1 MSHPLFLR
9 IVEALGQWSEYFT
22 ARLDCV
28 NRQGIT
34 PLQKCTATIHQLA
47 IGSAAD
53 HLDEYLKIGET
64 TALEAIKLFV
74 IAVFGE
80 RYLRHPTI

>member
-1 MSHPLFLR
+1 
-9 IVEALGQWSEYFT
+9 
-22 ARLDCV
+22 
-28 NRQGIT
+28 
-34 PLQKCTATIHQLA
+34 LQKCTATIHQLA

-64 TALEAIKLFV
+64 TALEAMKLFTEVV

-80 RYLRHPTI
+80 RYLRHPTPTI

>member
-1 MSHPLFLR
+1 
-9 IVEALGQWSEYFT
+9 
-22 ARLDCV
+22 
-28 NRQGIT
+28 
-34 PLQKCTATIHQLA
+34 LQKCTATIHQLA

>member
-1 MSHPLFLR
+1 
-9 IVEALGQWSEYFT
+9 
-22 ARLDCV
+22 
-28 NRQGIT
+28 
-34 PLQKCTATIHQLA
+34 LQKCTATIHQLA

-64 TALEAIKLFV
+64 TALEAMKLFTEVV